1 MRRARILKAAE
12 IRLGEARPLGFERAF
27 PSTSNRTRD
36 DEIEVVLR
44 PAGDLVEAIDVTC
57 PCGRTTEVEC
67 LYDALETEN
76 QTEPSTPVQE
86 D

>member
-1 MRRARILKAAE
+1 MRRARILKAADVR
-12 IRLGEARPLGFERAF
+12 IGEARPLGRESEIAAA
-27 PSTSNRTRD
+27 SNRTRE
-36 DEIEVVLR
+36 DEIEVTLR
-44 PAGDLVEAIDVTC
+44 PAGDLVEAIEVTC

-76 QTEPSTPVQE
+76 QNQPPTPALE